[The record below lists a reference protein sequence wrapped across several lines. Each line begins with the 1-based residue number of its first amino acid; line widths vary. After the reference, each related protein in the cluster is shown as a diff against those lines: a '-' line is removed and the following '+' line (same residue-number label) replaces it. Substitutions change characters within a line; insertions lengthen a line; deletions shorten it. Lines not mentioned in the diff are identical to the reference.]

1 MRSFRPNAGAADFV
15 PGTKQSS
22 GGRGSIRPAL
32 ALGTMLAVGLA
43 APPQAHAGLAANGAA
58 RAAPVAFGVGA
69 PGMKMPDPRSPQ
81 SGLGVIFVQAR
92 SEFAVDDIVGEPG
105 GSIPI
110 GIKMPPFQPTD
121 YLVLSFRGLP
131 KGFSLSSGFRT
142 AEAWLVSAH
151 EAKTLRLDPPA
162 GYTGNFPLY
171 VQLIRGQDVEPL
183 AQTVRVSVEPQRSAQ
198 QSEATLQETLSSIP
212 AALDVDRDT
221 ASDAHPATLSV
232 TKKAMQIDPEK
243 ERDLMRMARAMLD
256 QNDIAAARLI
266 YARIAREGSAQ
277 GALTLAQTYDVAFLS
292 RYDVSGLGPNM
303 EKAKYWY
310 GIAASLGSTDA
321 SGRLLALEGASRP

>member
-15 PGTKQSS
+15 PGTKQSN

-43 APPQAHAGLAANGAA
+43 AAPQAHAGLAANGAA
-58 RAAPVAFGVGA
+58 TAAPVALGVGA
-69 PGMKMPDPRSPQ
+69 PGVRMPDRGSPR

-105 GSIPI
+105 DSIPI

-162 GYTGNFPLY
+162 GYAGNFPLY

-198 QSEATLQETLSSIP
+198 PSETALQETRSSIP

-221 ASDAHPATLSV
+221 ASGEPPATLSV
-232 TKKAMQIDPEK
+232 TKQAVQIDPER

-266 YARIAREGSAQ
+266 YARIARAGSAQ

-292 RYDVSGLGPNM
+292 RYDISGLGPNM

>member
-15 PGTKQSS
+15 PGTKQSN

-43 APPQAHAGLAANGAA
+43 AAPQAHAGLAANGAA
-58 RAAPVAFGVGA
+58 TAAPVGLGVGA
-69 PGMKMPDPRSPQ
+69 PGVRMPDRGSPR

-105 GSIPI
+105 DSIPI

-162 GYTGNFPLY
+162 GYAGNFPLY

-198 QSEATLQETLSSIP
+198 PSETALQETRSSIP

-221 ASDAHPATLSV
+221 ASGEPPATLSV
-232 TKKAMQIDPEK
+232 TKQAVQIDPER

-266 YARIAREGSAQ
+266 YARIARAGSAQ

-292 RYDVSGLGPNM
+292 RYDISGLGPNM